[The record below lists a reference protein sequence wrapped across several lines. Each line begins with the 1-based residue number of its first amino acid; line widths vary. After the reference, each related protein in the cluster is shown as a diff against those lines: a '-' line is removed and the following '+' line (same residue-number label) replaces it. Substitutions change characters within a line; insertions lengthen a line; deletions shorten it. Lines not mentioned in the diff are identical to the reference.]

1 MFGET
6 AMRKGKDRLIGL
18 LKDLESD
25 GISWVVVI
33 EMGRRDG
40 FEKIL
45 EAEATERGYE
55 LDGR

>member
-1 MFGET
+1 
-6 AMRKGKDRLIGL
+6 MRKGKDRLIGL

>member
-1 MFGET
+1 
-6 AMRKGKDRLIGL
+6 MRKGKDRLIGL

-45 EAEATERGYE
+45 EAEATEHGYE